1 MHDTPAPL
9 DPRAQRAVVDLL
21 ARVESGDQL
30 SAEDVRSLLGPVEE
44 GVVVRAQRAA
54 AGFGRLRRRDG
65 ELSALIASTR
75 DLVEVRDVQALLR
88 KLVDRAHDLVST
100 DVTYLS
106 VYDESTDELFVRAS
120 RGTVSPRFQGLRV
133 PAGMGIA
140 SRVVR
145 TRSPQW
151 TADYGAE
158 HDLDRDPEI
167 DAAVGEERLRS
178 LLGVPMAANGEVL
191 GVLFAADR
199 STRSFASDEIA
210 LLSAFA
216 DHAAV
221 ILHTARLFSAVTD
234 AADRAEDAQ
243 SRAERHL
250 EAMNASARV
259 HERLTA
265 LVLSGH
271 GPREVAA
278 TLAESLGRPVA
289 IADRE
294 LRPVAATAE
303 GGGRWWTRG
312 RLSAPAVRAA
322 ERSRASGHCAPVGAE
337 GLDVV
342 AAAIAGSELLGLL
355 LVGVGPAPLTDVER
369 RTIERSGQIVALLTM
384 QREALTDAEERVR
397 GELALDLVSGS
408 ADMDALE
415 RRAAARGIVLDQPW
429 SGVVVPVPDRA
440 RHPLLRALSAASR
453 RWLVAA
459 QGEGVAVLVP
469 GGDPGE
475 AARQVRRSRGAREE
489 GPMLAVASRV
499 SGPAGIGA
507 ALAEAWE
514 CAGLLPALG
523 VSDGAHEADEY
534 APYLAMFGTDG
545 ARALAFVDRMI
556 GPVVDWDREHRTEL
570 AATIAA
576 YADGGGSVSRAAR
589 ALYVHPN
596 TVKQRLER
604 VTALLGPDWRSP
616 DPMFRVGVAARLHRL
631 RTAGNRH
638 VNAAPVV

>member
-1 MHDTPAPL
+1 MHDTPARL
-9 DPRAQRAVVDLL
+9 DHRAQRAVVDLL

-30 SAEDVRSLLGPVEE
+30 SAEDVRSLLGPVDEA
-44 GVVVRAQRAA
+44 VAVRAQRAA

-88 KLVDRAHDLVST
+88 KLVDRAHDLVRT

-106 VYDESTDELFVRAS
+106 VYDEATDELFVRAS
-120 RGTVSPRFQGLRV
+120 RGTVSARFQRLRV

-158 HDLDRDPEI
+158 DDLDRDPEI

-178 LLGVPMAANGEVL
+178 LLGVPMAANGEIL

-234 AADRAEDAQ
+234 AAARAEDAQ
-243 SRAERHL
+243 SRAEHHV

-294 LRPVAATAE
+294 LRPVAATAD
-303 GGGRWWTRG
+303 GVGRWWRLG

-322 ERSRASGHCAPVGAE
+322 ERSRASGHCAPVGAD

-342 AAAIAGSELLGLL
+342 AAITGAEPLGLL

-369 RTIERSGQIVALLTM
+369 RTVERSGQIVALLTM

-397 GELALDLVSGS
+397 GELALDLVSGA

-429 SGVVVPVPDRA
+429 SGVAVPVPDEA
-440 RHPLLRALSAASR
+440 RHPLQRALSAAGR
-453 RWLVAA
+453 TWLVAP
-459 QGEGVAVLVP
+459 QGEGLSVLVP
-469 GGDPGE
+469 GDDAGA
-475 AARQVRRSRGAREE
+475 AARQVRGTRGAREE
-489 GPMLAVASRV
+489 GPLLAVASRV
-499 SGPAGIGA
+499 TGPGGIGA

-514 CAGLLPALG
+514 CAALLPALG
-523 VSDGAHEADEY
+523 VEDGAFQTDDY

-545 ARALAFVDRMI
+545 ARALAFTERVL
-556 GPVVDWDREHRTEL
+556 GPVIAWDREHRTEL
-570 AATIAA
+570 TATIAA

-589 ALYVHPN
+589 TLYVHPN

-604 VTALLGPDWRSP
+604 VTALLGPDWKSA
-616 DPMFRVGVAARLHRL
+616 DPMFRVAVAARLHRL
-631 RTAGNRH
+631 RAARNGH
-638 VNAAPVV
+638 VTGGPGV